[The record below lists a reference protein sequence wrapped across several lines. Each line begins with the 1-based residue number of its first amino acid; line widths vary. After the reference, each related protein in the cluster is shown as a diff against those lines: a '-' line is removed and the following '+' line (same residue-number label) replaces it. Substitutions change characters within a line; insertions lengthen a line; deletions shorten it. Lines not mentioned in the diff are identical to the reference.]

1 MRGRR
6 GGLIIGVGLVGL
18 AASPVA
24 APVREA
30 VRVRIE
36 RMRRRSPD
44 PVAPFHEAPCYAPPA
59 GSDRPADPASG

>member
-30 VRVRIE
+30 VRVRIWDDE
-36 RMRRRSPD
+36 GKKPGVVTPEFRHYVPLLKRVVEHQGRLT
-44 PVAPFHEAPCYAPPA
+44 
-59 GSDRPADPASG
+59 